1 MECRNVA
8 VVGAGTMGRGIAHV
22 AALAGYQ
29 TWLADVDQSTLQKS
43 LTEVEHDLAVAVA
56 REKISEVQRSAALSR
71 LELVTDLDSV
81 VSTCDLVI
89 EAVPERMALKQEILS
104 LIHI

>member
-1 MECRNVA
+1 MECRNVV

-29 TWLADVDQSTLQKS
+29 TWLTDVDESTLQKS
-43 LTEVEHDLAVAVA
+43 LAEVEHDLAAAVA
-56 REKISEVQRSAALSR
+56 REKI
-71 LELVTDLDSV
+71 
-81 VSTCDLVI
+81 
-89 EAVPERMALKQEILS
+89 LS

>member
-1 MECRNVA
+1 MECRNVV

-29 TWLADVDQSTLQKS
+29 TWLVDVDESTLQKS
-43 LTEVEHDLAVAVA
+43 LTEIEHDLAAAVA
-56 REKISEVQRSAALSR
+56 RAKISEVQRSAAL
-71 LELVTDLDSV
+71 
-81 VSTCDLVI
+81 
-89 EAVPERMALKQEILS
+89 LS